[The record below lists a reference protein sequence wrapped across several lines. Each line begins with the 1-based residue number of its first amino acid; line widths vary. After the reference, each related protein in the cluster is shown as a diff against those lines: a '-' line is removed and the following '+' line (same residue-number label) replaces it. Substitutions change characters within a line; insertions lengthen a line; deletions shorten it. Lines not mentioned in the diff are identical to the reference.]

1 MLYNRSHQNNPE
13 EFKESE
19 FKQIMDQTTPI
30 DRGKPGTTSHRLFA
44 AYYERT
50 SRDAAERNYMTP
62 LRKEIIGQASG
73 VVLEIGAGNGL
84 NFAHYDPE
92 QVRRLDAI
100 EPDTAMLRY
109 ARERAAAAPVPV
121 TLTQAPVES
130 LPFADET
137 FDCAVAT
144 LVFCSVSDPAGGLR
158 EIRRVLKPGGKL
170 LLVEHVR
177 SQRTITGRIQDML
190 VPFTTRLAG
199 NCHWNRNTERM
210 VADASFD
217 IEYRRDL
224 GGWMLPMVMLRAVR
238 NS

>member
-1 MLYNRSHQNNPE
+1 MNQA
-13 EFKESE
+13 
-19 FKQIMDQTTPI
+19 TPT
-30 DRGKPGTTSHRLFA
+30 DKSKPGATSHHLFA

-50 SRDAAERNYMTP
+50 SRSRFERSYMTP

-84 NFAHYDPE
+84 NFSYYDPE
-92 QVRRLDAI
+92 QVERVEAI

-109 ARERAAAAPVPV
+109 ARERAASAPIPV

-137 FDCAVAT
+137 FDCAMAT
-144 LVFCSVSDPAGGLR
+144 LVFCSVSDPASGLR

-170 LLVEHVR
+170 LLLEHVR
-177 SQRTITGRIQDML
+177 SRGAISGHLQDML

-199 NCHWNRNTERM
+199 NCHWNRNTEGT
-210 VADASFD
+210 VADAGFQ

-224 GGWMLPMVMLRAVR
+224 GGWMLPMVMLRAIR
-238 NS
+238 G